1 MIHQFKKSLQH
12 EREQA
17 HEADMFYVDMLHAT
31 DIVRFNSD
39 SESHLK
45 KQKQD
50 VDLQLN
56 IRGTCFQISE
66 KFRDK
71 DFGDL
76 YIEVFSKFPHTMGW
90 MHTGSPDAI
99 VYFTPQ
105 AVYWITHKSLKAF
118 CDELLFPAIP
128 MAWYEEIHKSK
139 KTIVSKNL
147 QLKETDC
154 KVCLI
159 QAHNFDGKPWE
170 TIGLSVGFEVL
181 KHFGV
186 KIKKV
191 SKPFFSFEIPNHTQ
205 NG

>member
-17 HEADMFYVDMLHAT
+17 DMADKFYVEILHAT
-31 DIVRFNSD
+31 DIERFNTN
-39 SESHLK
+39 SETHMEM
-45 KQKQD
+45 QRQD
-50 VDLQLN
+50 VDSQMI
-56 IRGTCFQISE
+56 IRGTNFRVSE

-76 YIEVFSKFPHTMGW
+76 YIEIYSKYPHTMGW

-105 AVYWITHKSLKAF
+105 TVYWITHKSLKAF
-118 CDELLFPAIP
+118 CDELMFPAIP
-128 MAWYEEIHKSK
+128 ATWYEEIYKSK

-147 QLKETDC
+147 LLKDTNC
-154 KVCLI
+154 KINLI
-159 QAHNFDGKPWE
+159 QAYNFDGKPWE
-170 TIGLSVGFEVL
+170 TIGVSIDFDVL
-181 KHFGV
+181 DHFGV
-186 KIKKV
+186 KFRKV
-191 SKPFFSFEIPNHTQ
+191 SKPFFPSKVPNHTQ

>member
-17 HEADMFYVDMLHAT
+17 NMADKFYVEMLHAT
-31 DIVRFNSD
+31 DIERFNTD
-39 SESHLK
+39 SETHMEM
-45 KQKQD
+45 QRQD

-56 IRGTCFQISE
+56 IRGTNFRVSE

-76 YIEVFSKFPHTMGW
+76 YIEVFSKYPHTMGW

-105 AVYWITHKSLKAF
+105 TVYWITHKSLKAI

-128 MAWYEEIHKSK
+128 ATWYEEIYKSK

-147 QLKETDC
+147 LLKDTNC
-154 KVCLI
+154 KINLI
-159 QAHNFDGKPWE
+159 QAHNFDGKSWE
-170 TIGLSVGFEVL
+170 TIGVSIDFNILE
-181 KHFGV
+181 HFGV
-186 KIKKV
+186 KFRKV
-191 SKPFFSFEIPNHTQ
+191 SKPFFAPEVPNHTQ

>member
-17 HEADMFYVDMLHAT
+17 ILADKFYSEVLHAT
-31 DIVRFNSD
+31 NIIRYNNDTEHDMEMQRKDIDVQVTIKGTSFN
-39 SESHLK
+39 
-45 KQKQD
+45 
-50 VDLQLN
+50 
-56 IRGTCFQISE
+56 ISE

-76 YIEVFSKFPHTMGW
+76 YIEVLSKYPHTMGW

-147 QLKETDC
+147 QLKDIDF

-170 TIGLSVGFEVL
+170 TIGVSIGFEVL
-181 KHFGV
+181 EHFGV
-186 KIKKV
+186 KFRKV
-191 SKPFFSFEIPNHTQ
+191 SKPFFSFEVPNHTQ

>member
-17 HEADMFYVDMLHAT
+17 DMADKFYVEVLHAT

-39 SESHLK
+39 SEAHMEM
-45 KQKQD
+45 QRQD
-50 VDLQLN
+50 VDLQMI
-56 IRGTCFQISE
+56 IRGTNFRVSE

-76 YIEVFSKFPHTMGW
+76 YIEVFSKYPHTMGW

-105 AVYWITHKSLKAF
+105 TVYWITHKSLKAF
-118 CDELLFPAIP
+118 CDELLFPTIP
-128 MAWYEEIHKSK
+128 TNWYEEIYKSK
-139 KTIVSKNL
+139 KTIVSKNVL
-147 QLKETDC
+147 LKDTNC
-154 KVCLI
+154 KINLI

-170 TIGLSVGFEVL
+170 TIGLSIGFDILE
-181 KHFGV
+181 HFGV
-186 KIKKV
+186 KFKKV
-191 SKPFFSFEIPNHTQ
+191 SKPLFPFEIPNHT
-205 NG
+205 